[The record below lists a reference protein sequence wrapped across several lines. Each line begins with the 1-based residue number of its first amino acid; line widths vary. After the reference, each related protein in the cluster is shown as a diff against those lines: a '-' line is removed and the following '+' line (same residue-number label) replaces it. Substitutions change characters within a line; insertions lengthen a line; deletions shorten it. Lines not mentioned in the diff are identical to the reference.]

1 MRRKNHDS
9 VREIYFLMILIALV
23 YLSGCTGIR
32 SSLDEIDR
40 SYKQGFYEKHIMQNQ
55 RVDDLTCKDSFI
67 HTLNLIDLFIMD
79 YKDRARDAEM
89 AHVKVLQSLIFLQRG
104 EYDRARLAIKLAE
117 DYTNNIEERDR
128 ALIGSLP
135 DIIWGWQI
143 SEEVK
148 RGSNRNRGKLKGALE
163 KLQPVLDAL
172 DKKDY
177 KVFLQKGSR
186 GKGGGEIYLY
196 LTAVRSILHHNRNVI
211 IKDMGYREYARFFHI
226 EDEEHVRKQVKEDY
240 EKGIEK
246 MRELLQE
253 LIPDNELNILDKA
266 IFTDEKGEV
275 GISMKW
281 FQGESKFVRYKA
293 LYLFLKNEAQKL

>member
-9 VREIYFLMILIALV
+9 GREIYFLMILIAV
-23 YLSGCTGIR
+23 VCLSGCTGVR
-32 SSLDEIDR
+32 SSLDEIDK
-40 SYKQGFYEKHIMQNQ
+40 SYKQGFYEKQIMQNQ
-55 RVDDLTCKDSFI
+55 KVDDLTSKDSFI

-104 EYDRARLAIKLAE
+104 EYDKARLAIKLAK

-148 RGSNRNRGKLKGALE
+148 KGGNRNPDKLKEALK
-163 KLQPVLDAL
+163 KLKPVLDAL

-177 KVFLQKGSR
+177 KVFLQKGNR

-196 LTAVRSILHHNRNVI
+196 LTAVRSIFHHNRNMM
-211 IKDMGYREYARFFHI
+211 IKDLGYREYARFSHI
-226 EDEEHVRKQVKEDY
+226 EDEEQVRKQVKGDY
-240 EKGIEK
+240 EKGIEQ
-246 MRELLQE
+246 MGELLQVV
-253 LIPDNELNILDKA
+253 IPENEFTILDKA
-266 IFTDEKGEV
+266 IFRDEKGQV
-275 GISMKW
+275 GISMEW
-281 FQGESKFVRYKA
+281 FHGESKFVRYKA